1 MAQALQM
8 QEKPEQAMNNNYQA
22 AGLCPFYHKVFEK
35 LFQNLPECNCLEE
48 DEHLLPAAWALN
60 YTGLFNDMK
69 TFFRNEKRGKQKKQV
84 KRPWNNVNL
93 NKLIKRYDEL
103 AASIEEFKETD
114 SEADKLAVIA
124 TKNFVARIQRH
135 LKDLHHMALLLNVF
149 SFAPLTDAPLSE
161 SRA

>member
-1 MAQALQM
+1 M
-8 QEKPEQAMNNNYQA
+8 
-22 AGLCPFYHKVFEK
+22 
-35 LFQNLPECNCLEE
+35 EE

-69 TFFRNEKRGKQKKQV
+69 IYQRGKKRGSQKKQV
-84 KRPWNNVNL
+84 KRQWNNVNL
-93 NKLIKRYDEL
+93 NKLVKRYDEL

-124 TKNFVARIQRH
+124 AKNFVARMQRH
-135 LKDLHHMALLLNVF
+135 LKDLQHMAQLLNVF

-161 SRA
+161 SRAQELACLVQLGTQGQLRAINL